1 MKVRFVVV
9 GKTKSSH
16 WNALA
21 EEYAGRVGR
30 FLKCETTTVK
40 EAPAALAADPGKAL
54 EQEAGSI
61 LNAVGSDTFVVLLDV
76 GGEAVTS
83 NALADKFRRWL
94 NDGHKEICFVVG
106 GHWGAA
112 ESVRVRADWR
122 WSLSKLT
129 FTHEMAR
136 TLAAE
141 QVYRAL
147 TIVNGFPYSK

>member
-1 MKVRFVVV
+1 MKVRFIVV
-9 GKTKSSH
+9 GKTKSPH

-21 EEYAGRVGR
+21 EEYAGRVSR
-30 FLKCETTTVK
+30 FLKCETTTVR
-40 EAPAALAADPGKAL
+40 ESPAALAADPAKAMD
-54 EQEAGSI
+54 QEAGGI
-61 LNAVGSDTFVVLLDV
+61 LNAIAADSLVVLLDV
-76 GGEAVTS
+76 EGEQVTS
-83 NALADKFRRWL
+83 QALAGKVQRWR
-94 NDGHKEICFVVG
+94 DEGRKELCFVVG
-106 GHWGAA
+106 GHWGVA
-112 ESVRVRADWR
+112 EAVRKRADWR